1 VLNPRLDGWS
11 ASLNFV
17 TASLC
22 CEGPAASP
30 STLDPAGG
38 PFVQHPR
45 AGRYLSGRPLMP
57 SGAHISVPRV
67 RLLLS
72 AGYAKMIPAGKDV
85 DACGAYDPDRIGR

>member
-1 VLNPRLDGWS
+1 MGRPIPSMTSGRR
-11 ASLNFV
+11 
-17 TASLC
+17 TAR
-22 CEGPAASP
+22 AA
-30 STLDPAGG
+30 
-38 PFVQHPR
+38 PR